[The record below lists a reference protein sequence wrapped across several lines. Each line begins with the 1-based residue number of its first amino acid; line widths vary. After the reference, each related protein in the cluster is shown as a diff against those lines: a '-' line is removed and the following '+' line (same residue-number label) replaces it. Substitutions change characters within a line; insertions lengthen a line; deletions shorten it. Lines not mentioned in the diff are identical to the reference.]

1 LGYKEKDFMQF
12 YKTAA
17 GESLADQTNLVRAFW
32 IFSFAVFT
40 AIGAQI
46 EIPHQ
51 PVPFTV
57 QTFFVL
63 LAGGLLPWKKGASC
77 MLLYL
82 GMGMS
87 GMPVF
92 AGASFGIMPLL
103 GPTGGYLLSFPLAAA
118 SVGLLIERNKN
129 FWWILLSMGVGSLII
144 YCFGTLQLYIVLI
157 HNWRI
162 SLQTG
167 LFIFSWWDALK
178 MTAAACIVYS
188 YYKGH
193 H

>member
-1 LGYKEKDFMQF
+1 MRF

-17 GESLADQTNLVRAFW
+17 GESLADQTNLARAFW

-63 LAGGLLPWKKGASC
+63 LAGGLLPWKKGASG

-118 SVGLLIERNKN
+118 CVGLLIERNKN
-129 FWWILLSMGVGSLII
+129 FWWILFSMGVGSLII
-144 YCFGTLQLYIVLI
+144 YCFGTLQLNIVLI
-157 HNWRI
+157 HNWHI

-188 YYKGH
+188 YYKRDH
-193 H
+193 